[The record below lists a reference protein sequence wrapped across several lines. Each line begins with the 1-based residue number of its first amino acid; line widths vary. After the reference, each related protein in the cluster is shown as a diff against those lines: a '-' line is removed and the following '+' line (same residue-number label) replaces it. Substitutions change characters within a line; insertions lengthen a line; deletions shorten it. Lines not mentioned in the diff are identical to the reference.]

1 MPTMTEEAQFAQ
13 GTLPNEPNQEAYDG
27 FVNGSTGESA
37 GGPSV
42 RPLDDLDAQRPAA
55 ANYPAGNPYASYA
68 SDNPY
73 QPGND
78 FATGNPYQPDNAYP
92 VANPYPP
99 DANAA
104 VSIRG
109 LFKHFGNKIAVN
121 GLALDIPIGSFYG
134 LVGPNGAG
142 KTTTLN
148 MVTGLLVPDAGN
160 AMILGHDVWSDVNH
174 AKRII
179 GVMPQPDQIFDRLTG
194 MQLLIYAGML
204 RGMARAEVTQ
214 RAGDLLTAFDLAD
227 AANTIVSDYSAGMT
241 KKICLASAMIH
252 SPRILVL
259 DEPFESVDPVSSAN
273 LKDILVE
280 YAQTG
285 GTVIISSHVMA
296 LVERMCTHVAVIN
309 QGQVCAAG
317 TIAQVA
323 AGEDL
328 EDRFLQLVGGRHSAA
343 HLAWLNGGDT
353 AGVQPQSADAR
364 PFAPQQPQAQDGG
377 SQ

>member
-1 MPTMTEEAQFAQ
+1 MTVNASFTQDTPSDMP
-13 GTLPNEPNQEAYDG
+13 
-27 FVNGSTGESA
+27 VNGPDNQGFSA
-37 GGPSV
+37 VSP
-42 RPLDDLDAQRPAA
+42 
-55 ANYPAGNPYASYA
+55 YPAFS
-68 SDNPY
+68 
-73 QPGND
+73 
-78 FATGNPYQPDNAYP
+78 
-92 VANPYPP
+92 PYPP
-99 DANAA
+99 DPNAA

-109 LFKHFGNKIAVN
+109 LFKRFGNKIAVN
-121 GLALDIPIGSFYG
+121 GLALDIPVGSFYG

-148 MVTGLLVPDAGN
+148 MLTGLLVPDAGN
-160 AMILGHDVWSDVNH
+160 AMILGSDVWSDVNR

-194 MQLLIYAGML
+194 MQLLMYAGML

-214 RAGDLLTAFDLAD
+214 RSGDLLTAFDLAD

-296 LVERMCTHVAVIN
+296 LVERMCTHVAVVN

-317 TIAQVA
+317 TVEEVA

-343 HLAWLNGGDT
+343 HLAWLNGGDPSST
-353 AGVQPQSADAR
+353 QAQ
-364 PFAPQQPQAQDGG
+364 QQPIDSSQPVDQASFQSRMQPKDGG
-377 SQ
+377 SQWER